1 MAVYLFIVVA
11 VLVCIAWS
19 RTRNTRGVIRLP
31 PGPRGLPV
39 LGYLPWLDPSHPY
52 KTLTAL
58 VKRWGPV
65 FSVRLGSVDCVVLAD
80 NETIRDLFSRD
91 AVTGRPP
98 LYLFSEVLEESGII
112 FSQSETWREQR
123 RFAGLAMRKQ
133 GKWSRGRVLL
143 DCQSLRADRARN
155 REVAE

>member
-1 MAVYLFIVVA
+1 M
-11 VLVCIAWS
+11 
-19 RTRNTRGVIRLP
+19 
-31 PGPRGLPV
+31 
-39 LGYLPWLDPSHPY
+39 
-52 KTLTAL
+52 
-58 VKRWGPV
+58 

-143 DCQSLRADRARN
+143 DCQGLRADRARN